1 MLKRTLLSAALGLS
15 LVAGAT
21 HAATTDNV
29 QVSVSYGFMSESEAG
44 FDIES
49 DLAIAS
55 VGYRYDIVDTD
66 FTLVPELSL
75 GTGIGDIE
83 VDNVDTGIDID
94 RLLILGVRAEYAAT
108 DSLSVFVRP
117 SYANIDVGDEDD
129 WEFGYGIGLDNTYR
143 NGITIGVAY
152 DRYDETDML
161 SANLRY
167 QF

>member
-21 HAATTDNV
+21 HAASTDNV
-29 QVSVSYGFMSESEAG
+29 QVSLSYGVMDAEQSG
-44 FDIES
+44 FDIET

-66 FTLVPELSL
+66 FTLVPEFSL
-75 GTGIGDIE
+75 GTGIGDYEIN
-83 VDNVDTGIDID
+83 DVDTGINID
-94 RLLILGVRAEYAAT
+94 RLIILSLRAEYAAT

-117 SYANIDVGDEDD
+117 SYVNTDIGVEDD

-152 DRYDETDML
+152 DKVDDSDIL

>member
-1 MLKRTLLSAALGLS
+1 M
-15 LVAGAT
+15 
-21 HAATTDNV
+21 
-29 QVSVSYGFMSESEAG
+29 
-44 FDIES
+44 
-49 DLAIAS
+49 
-55 VGYRYDIVDTD
+55 
-66 FTLVPELSL
+66 
-75 GTGIGDIE
+75 
-83 VDNVDTGIDID
+83 
-94 RLLILGVRAEYAAT
+94 RAEYAAT

-117 SYANIDVGDEDD
+117 SYANIDAGDEDD